1 MMMVQALNPSPIYYF
16 KCTEGIYV
24 KLSKGKMKKREKEWS
39 VKRELNV
46 KVREIVKPRM
56 SVKPIKNGEELKRT
70 RQKKKIFKF
79 PVTERR
85 C

>member
-46 KVREIVKPRM
+46 KVREIVKP
-56 SVKPIKNGEELKRT
+56 IKDGEELKRN
-70 RQKKKIFKF
+70 RQKKKFNF
-79 PVTERR
+79 PSPKEMLTQRPYW
-85 C
+85 